1 MYLNSKSLRR
11 IKILYKHP
19 GSFSSF
25 SGSGR
30 FIRTKVAE
38 VGADEPVT
46 RSPAVES
53 FYTSWIWRKCRKTFA
68 ESKGNLCERCMKRG
82 VIEPGSRDRPLEV
95 HHKIPLTADNVTD
108 PEISLN
114 WENLELLCK
123 TCHDQERERR
133 GGKRWKIGP
142 DGRVLL

>member
-1 MYLNSKSLRR
+1 MF
-11 IKILYKHP
+11 
-19 GSFSSF
+19 SFTCQNAGAVGF
-25 SGSGR
+25 LFLPGSGR
-30 FIRTKVAE
+30 FILNANVAE

-82 VIEPGSRDRPLEV
+82 VIEPGSKDRPLEV